1 MMRERATDQTV
12 EVFTVPTTVV
22 LPGHDEAVPVELGCT
37 VHRSAAGV
45 SATGAPSVAQAGS
58 GAGSEA
64 AAKVKAGAK
73 AGASGAGASG
83 LAIIYVHGGGFL
95 YGERDD
101 LPRPYLDLM
110 CAAGH
115 TVLALDYPL
124 APECPLEACVDATT
138 RAVAHLVRTRL
149 SELGCTRYVLFGRS
163 AGAYLVL
170 AVGARLCGDS
180 AGCGEACGG
189 GRPVAAELPPIPA
202 PSGILD
208 FYGYH
213 DLTAPFVWEPSGHY
227 AAMPAVSAD
236 LVAHMA
242 DAPGSV
248 VVTSA
253 PKATRYGLY
262 LYARQT
268 GRWGELLGLDAE
280 AAQRLSLSPAD
291 IAVLP
296 PVFLAASTGDN
307 DVPFGQSKALAR
319 AASDATMYTVYYLDH
334 DFDRDTTRPEG
345 RTAYERALAWLA
357 QLEPTGAGDAAG
369 AGGAAD
375 TGGASDTSGAARPV
389 ATGAP
394 DAADAPGAQARA
406 SPMPVSPP
414 PTSRPSA
421 YPPPASPPPA
431 PLAER

>member
-1 MMRERATDQTV
+1 MMRDRATDQAV
-12 EVFTVPTTVV
+12 EVFTVPTAVV

-37 VHRSAAGV
+37 VHRPTAGV
-45 SATGAPSVAQAGS
+45 SATGVPSVAQAAT

-64 AAKVKAGAK
+64 AAKAKAKAKAGAK
-73 AGASGAGASG
+73 AGASG

-124 APECPLEACVDATT
+124 APECSLEACVDAVTC
-138 RAVAHLVRTRL
+138 AVDHLVRTRL

-163 AGAYLVL
+163 AGAYLAL
-170 AVGARLCGDS
+170 AVGARLCGGS
-180 AGCGEACGG
+180 AGCGEACGVGRG
-189 GRPVAAELPPIPA
+189 GARPDATGLPPIPA

-227 AAMPAVSAD
+227 AAMPSVSAD

-242 DAPGSV
+242 DAPGSA

-296 PVFLAASTGDN
+296 PVFLTASTGDN

-319 AASDATMYTVYYLDH
+319 RAPDATMYTVYYLDH

-357 QLEPTGAGDAAG
+357 QLEPAGAGDAAG
-369 AGGAAD
+369 
-375 TGGASDTSGAARPV
+375 TGDASGTSGAARPV

-406 SPMPVSPP
+406 SPMPASPP
-414 PTSRPSA
+414 PTSRSPA
-421 YPPPASPPPA
+421 YPPPASPPPTS
-431 PLAER
+431 LAER